1 MSAAFALALVT
12 GLVFSQTARAQLG
25 PGKPYLSN
33 RLVSS
38 IEAET
43 HERVLNNWLD
53 FGYRYRNWTAGGRFE
68 IHEPRNAQVFN
79 NNLTQ
84 RFLEFRRD
92 WLRLRAGNFY
102 ERLGRGLVFHAFEIQ
117 SQSLNGIEQSLAVDR
132 NIDGVNVK
140 LSFDK
145 LEATGIWGRPLK
157 TLSSERGD
165 PLAGG
170 EINFRPARALV
181 LGGAFLRMNTENF
194 RGEAFHFDMSSA
206 QLGINFRDVDLHA
219 ELARKQSSN
228 TISEPEGNAVFLNA
242 NYSGASFGLSA
253 EFKRYENFSTIFNN
267 PPALVKTHSFALLNR
282 HTHSLN
288 ANNETGYL
296 FEGYFSPNA
305 KTTLTLHAAGAD
317 NLQRSTRRRFR
328 EYFVETRSEWSGK
341 LTSRV
346 LLDYSR
352 DRPVGD
358 LSRWALAFENEHRLS
373 EKNSVIL
380 DGQFQRVENENSGTY
395 RNLLGLLSFSR
406 SPWLTLSAQREHTT
420 NRFSPRRD
428 WLAAIIN
435 LKIGPAHDFYL
446 TLGSR
451 PAGLVCSGGI
461 CFQTPEFE
469 GLELRWNMR
478 Y

>member
-1 MSAAFALALVT
+1 MRTAFALAL
-12 GLVFSQTARAQLG
+12 GLCLAFSQTARAQLG
-25 PGKPYLSN
+25 PGTPYLSN
-33 RLVSS
+33 RLVSAL
-38 IEAET
+38 EADT
-43 HERVLNNWLD
+43 HQRVLNNWLD
-53 FGYRYRNWTAGGRFE
+53 FGYRYRYWTAGGRFE
-68 IHEPRNAQVFN
+68 IHQPRNAQVFN
-79 NNLTQ
+79 SNLTQ
-84 RFLEFRRD
+84 RFLEFRRN
-92 WLRLRAGNFY
+92 WLRVRAGNFY

-170 EINFRPARALV
+170 EINFWPAPALM

-194 RGEAFHFDMSSA
+194 RGEAFHFDLGSG
-206 QLGINFRDVDLHA
+206 QLGLNFGNLDFYA

-228 TISEPEGNAVFLNA
+228 TISEPDGSAVFLNA
-242 NYSGASFGLSA
+242 NYSGAGFGLSA

-296 FEGYFSPNA
+296 FEGYFSPGA
-305 KTTLTLHAAGAD
+305 TTTLTLHAAGAD
-317 NLQRSTRRRFR
+317 NLEHSARRRFR
-328 EYFVETRSEWSGK
+328 EYFVETRRAWSDK
-341 LTSRV
+341 LTLRV

-358 LSRWALAFENEHRLS
+358 LNRWTLAFENEHRLS
-373 EKNSVIL
+373 EKNSVII
-380 DGQFQRVENENSGTY
+380 DGQWQRVENENNGTY

-406 SPWLTLSAQREHTT
+406 APWLTLSAQYERTT
-420 NRFSPRRD
+420 NRFSPQHD

-435 LKIGPAHDFYL
+435 LKIGEAHDFYL

-461 CFQTPEFE
+461 CFQTSEFR
-469 GLELRWNMR
+469 GVELRWNFR
-478 Y
+478 H